1 MEHLG
6 MADHTDTRDE
16 AQHERLLLLPGGKIG
31 LPDGINY
38 LRTLAGA
45 ALWFGGPP
53 LLALLLVRLGHRS
66 AMYRL
71 QRWWAHRLRH
81 FLGIRLELV
90 GLGHI
95 NPHETYIVTP
105 LHEGFADTMI
115 LWHLPLAM
123 RFVARDELFN
133 WRLLGIY
140 LRQTGHIEVSPEEG
154 TRSYRQLVRETRA
167 LIAAGESIVIF
178 PQGGLLGIETEF
190 MPGAFALARL
200 LKRPLLP
207 VALTGTHRVWE
218 YPYTPRLRYGQRVS
232 MRVFPPIPAQ
242 EVASADIETLRLRVQ
257 HLLKGAALSGD
268 MAPPRRFVPTRDGY
282 WDGYAYRIDPA
293 FPELAADIAR
303 HRGQE
308 AGNRE
313 LIPDPCPPTPDS

>member
-1 MEHLG
+1 MDHLSI
-6 MADHTDTRDE
+6 ADTTDPRETSPR
-16 AQHERLLLLPGGKIG
+16 ERLLLLPGRKIG
-31 LPDGINY
+31 LPDGFSY

-45 ALWFGGPP
+45 VLWFGGPP
-53 LLALLLVRLGHRS
+53 LLALLLVRLGQRG

-81 FLGIRLELV
+81 FLRIQLELE
-90 GLGHI
+90 GLSHI
-95 NPHETYIVTP
+95 DPRETYIVTP

-115 LWHLPLAM
+115 LWHLPLPM
-123 RFVARDELFN
+123 RFVARDELFD

-140 LRQTGHIEVSPEEG
+140 LRATGHLEVSPEQG
-154 TRSYRQLVRETRA
+154 SRSYRQLLRETRA
-167 LIAAGESIVIF
+167 VVAAGESLVIF

-200 LKRPLLP
+200 LKRPILP

-232 MRVFPPIPAQ
+232 MRVFPPIPAE
-242 EVASADIETLRLRVQ
+242 EVAREGAEPIRLRVQ
-257 HLLKGAALSGD
+257 QLLKGAALSGE
-268 MAPPRRFVPTRDGY
+268 MAPPRRFVPARDGY
-282 WDGYAYRIDPA
+282 WNGYAYRIDPA

-303 HRGQE
+303 RRG
-308 AGNRE
+308 GDTGTR
-313 LIPDPCPPTPDS
+313 